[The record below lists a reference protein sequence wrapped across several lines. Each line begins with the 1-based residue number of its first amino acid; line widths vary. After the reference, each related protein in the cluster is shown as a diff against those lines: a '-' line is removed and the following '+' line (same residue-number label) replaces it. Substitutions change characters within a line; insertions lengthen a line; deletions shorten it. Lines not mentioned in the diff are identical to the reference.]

1 MYPEDRKQ
9 DGGRGV
15 RGVVVSRANKGWLF
29 G

>member
-15 RGVVVSRANKGWLF
+15 RGVVVSRASKGQLF
-29 G
+29 R